1 MAGIEPATFAFGGQR
16 SIRLSYMDSARSVP
30 RRATV
35 HSARMQA
42 DSATPVRPLPIG
54 GLTFLCSLGTG
65 ILWNALYFIAESEYG
80 FSERDSLLLA
90 FVNGVLYTV
99 VAVNAGRIVAFLER
113 RMSPRSALGL
123 VLLVQA
129 GLAPLVLVPHI
140 AVLWFAAVVMTALGA
155 LQWPIV
161 QHYLA
166 SGRHGQEMRNAIGWW
181 NASWMAATALGLALA
196 GPLESLGLMRWAIPS
211 LLLTNLL
218 AIAFLGA
225 FPAHPPRH
233 DPDASA
239 QHVPHGYRSLLGAAR
254 VLHPMGYLVIGA
266 LSPILPYL
274 FNALGTDDSAQAPIG
289 ATWHIARLAAVIVL
303 WRTAFWHGRAATLVV
318 AGVLLSSGFAAAV
331 LSPNEMTL
339 IVGLA
344 ALGLGQGTIY
354 YSAIY
359 YGLAVGGA
367 KIEAGG
373 IHEALVGAGYFLGPA
388 LGLVSLS
395 TGAGT
400 SVFIGLVLGALIAGG
415 ALAVVRGARASN
427 QSMA

>member
-1 MAGIEPATFAFGGQR
+1 
-16 SIRLSYMDSARSVP
+16 
-30 RRATV
+30 
-35 HSARMQA
+35 MQA
-42 DSATPVRPLPIG
+42 DSHAPVRAFPIG

-90 FVNGVLYTV
+90 FVNGVLYTI
-99 VAVNAGRIVAFLER
+99 VAVNAGRVVAFLER
-113 RMSPRSALGL
+113 RMTPRAALGL

-129 GLAPLVLVPHI
+129 LLAPLVLIPNL
-140 AVLWFAAVVMTALGA
+140 ALLWFAAVAMTALGA

-166 SGRHGQEMRNAIGWW
+166 SGRHGRAMRNAIGWW
-181 NASWMAATALGLALA
+181 NASWMAATAVGLAMA

-211 LLLTNLL
+211 LLVTNLGAL
-218 AIAFLGA
+218 AFLRA
-225 FPAHPPRH
+225 FPAHPPHH
-233 DPDASA
+233 DPDAHA
-239 QHVPHGYRSLLGAAR
+239 AHVPPSYRSLLGASR

-274 FNALGTDDSAQAPIG
+274 FNTLGTGEGTQAPIG
-289 ATWHIARLAAVIVL
+289 ATWHVARFVAVIIL

-318 AGVLLSSGFAAAV
+318 AGLLLSIGFAVAV
-331 LSPNEMTL
+331 ASPTEPVL
-339 IVGLA
+339 VIGLA

-367 KIEAGG
+367 KVEAGG
-373 IHEALVGAGYFLGPA
+373 IHEALVGAGYFVGPA
-388 LGLVSLS
+388 LGLASLS
-395 TGAGT
+395 AGFGT
-400 SVFIGLVLGALIAGG
+400 PVFIGMVLGALAVGFVG
-415 ALAVVRGARASN
+415 AVVQAGRARSHAT
-427 QSMA
+427 A